1 MPQEPSPPPE
11 PQPPR
16 RIQPVVVHRWVQM
29 VMLPLAVLA
38 AYALMRA
45 ASQAVGI
52 FVVAGVIALILNP
65 LVTFVKRP
73 WMPRGVAVAIV
84 YLGFLTAVA
93 AAGVLLANP
102 VSDQAQQFGEDVPSI
117 VDSANNSLADVQD
130 YFDRNGIDVEV
141 KRQGETALQTLGDK
155 VVGGTSDVVSLGT
168 DILTRAVR
176 AGASLILVLV
186 LSIYML
192 LYAPRIGALV
202 RRIVPPGDGSPEDD
216 FPTRVQRAVAGY
228 VRGQFL
234 FSVAMG
240 TGAAVCLYL
249 YGLLGIFPEGRTY
262 AIAFGIFFGLMEL
275 IPFIG
280 PFLGALPPVLVALF
294 TDPLTAVWVALLF
307 VAIQQIEGHVVA
319 PQIFGHA
326 LRINPLLVIFSLLV
340 GAEIYGVVGALV
352 SLPIAAIL
360 RETAEYLSEHVTF
373 APWTDPAPES
383 PQIASRE

>member
-1 MPQEPSPPPE
+1 MVE
-11 PQPPR
+11 PR
-16 RIQPVVVHRWVQM
+16 RTPTVVVHRWVQM
-29 VMLPLAVLA
+29 VLLPIAVLA

-45 ASQAVGI
+45 ASHAVGI

-73 WMPRGVAVAIV
+73 WMPRGLAVAIV
-84 YLGFLTAVA
+84 YLGFLGAVA
-93 AAGVLLANP
+93 TAGVLLANP

-130 YFDRNGIDVEV
+130 YFDRKGIDIEV
-141 KRQGETALQTLGDK
+141 KRQGETALETLGDK

-176 AGASLILVLV
+176 AGAALILVLV

-202 RRIVPPGDGSPEDD
+202 RRIVPPGHGTPDDD
-216 FPTRVQRAVAGY
+216 FPTRIQRAVGGY
-228 VRGQFL
+228 VRGQLL
-234 FSVAMG
+234 FSLAMG
-240 TGAAVCLYL
+240 TGAALSLYV
-249 YGLLGIFPEGRTY
+249 YGVL
-262 AIAFGIFFGLMEL
+262 GIFFGLMEL
-275 IPFIG
+275 IPFVG

-307 VAIQQIEGHVVA
+307 VAIQQIEGHIVA

-340 GAEIYGVVGALV
+340 GAEIYGVVGALI

-360 RETAEYLSEHVTF
+360 RETWDYFSEHV
-373 APWTDPAPES
+373 ALQPWTGSVAES
-383 PQIASRE
+383 SQIASPE